1 MLLTCFSGDK
11 LSFIVI
17 SRGQKH
23 SLWNSPYN
31 SALF

>member
-17 SRGQKH
+17 LRGQNCT
-23 SLWNSPYN
+23 LWNSNYN
-31 SALF
+31 SAPF